1 MKGLL
6 VKDFRQLMQQKKSL
20 IMIVVL
26 AFVLNLNMDGQF
38 IFGYLT
44 FIGAFLVL
52 NTMSYDEY
60 DNTLPFLFTLPVKR
74 ETYAVEKYVFGICLC
89 GLGWMLALIVSLV
102 QMAAGKGMSMDL
114 LVKSCPVYIPLFL
127 LMLALIIPFPLI
139 YGREKGSIMMMVIVG
154 VIVVLGFLAEYL
166 LESRGVSLAGWLDS
180 LSGLTLGSLTLI
192 LFVAGIVAIVIS
204 ALISVNYMKKK
215 EF

>member
-1 MKGLL
+1 MRGLL

-26 AFVLNLNMDGQF
+26 ALILNLNMDGGF

-44 FIGAFLVL
+44 FIGAFLVM

-74 ETYAVEKYVFGICLC
+74 ETYAAEKYVFGILLC
-89 GLGWMLALIVSLV
+89 GLGWFLALVTSLL
-102 QMAAGKGMSMDL
+102 QTMAGKGMSMDT
-114 LVKSCPVYIPLFL
+114 LVKGCPVYIPMFL
-127 LMLALIIPFPLI
+127 MMLALIIPFPLI

-154 VIVVLGFLAEYL
+154 VIVALGFLADHL
-166 LESRGVSLAGWLDS
+166 LEKRGLSIGKWLDS
-180 LSGLTLGSLTLI
+180 MSGLTLGSMTLV
-192 LFVAGIVAIVIS
+192 LFAVGIEAIVIS
-204 ALISVNYMKKK
+204 MLVSVNYMKKK
-215 EF
+215 EL

>member
-1 MKGLL
+1 MRGLL
-6 VKDFRQLMQQKKSL
+6 VKDFRQLLQQKKSL
-20 IMIVVL
+20 IMILLL
-26 AFVLNLNMDGQF
+26 AFILNLNMDGSF

-89 GLGWMLALIVSLV
+89 TLGWGLALVLSVL
-102 QMAAGKGMSMDL
+102 QTMAGKGMPMDTL
-114 LVKSCPVYIPLFL
+114 LKSCPSYIPLFL

-154 VIVVLGFLAEYL
+154 VIVALGFLADHL
-166 LESRGVSLAGWLDS
+166 LEARGLSIEKWLDS
-180 LSGLTLGSLTLI
+180 VSGLTLGSLTAI
-192 LFVAGIVAIVIS
+192 LFAAGLVAILIS
-204 ALISVNYMKKK
+204 GFVSVNYMKKK